1 MKNPLQGG
9 GRGHTRPYF
18 AVSSAVLVVSFFA
31 AMQTVGVQSA
41 PAQSS
46 GTVDFTTH
54 LQPIDGFGFADPFG
68 RSGYVEQSPAVRD
81 AIVDQF
87 FNPVTG
93 AGASILRIGII
104 TDSNI
109 EPESPGSPTAPPT
122 YAWDGVDGGQ
132 VWFAQ
137 QAQKYG
143 VKRFYADSWS
153 APGFM
158 KTNNDMDNGGAI
170 CGTPNATC
178 PTGDWRQAYASY
190 LVQYATFYKQAGI
203 PITDLSFVNEPNEN
217 VSYAS
222 MVLTTAQVIDF
233 LKVLGPTMQSSGLGI
248 NLNCCDHSNWSGAK
262 TYTAAV
268 VADPVASQYVNTYT
282 GHEYGVLATSPL
294 PTTKNTWMSEWASA
308 NATAFNVTWDIPSN
322 AQNDGMHLANDI
334 SNALS
339 LGSVSA
345 YVYWYGDSTGATGGF
360 VQMSDTS
367 NATSFV
373 VTKRLFALAGF
384 ARFVRPGAFRVPA
397 STDNSNLNIT
407 AFINV
412 NGNKV
417 INIVNNATTTVTAA
431 LTLDANTANAV
442 PTSYFTDENDTIA
455 PSNLAQVN
463 GQLLTATLAPRS
475 LSTITLAPAVV
486 NGSVQLVSTPT
497 LQKLGDGSYQAT
509 FKITNMGTGT
519 AQDVQLNSSSLG
531 SAAGSTLPAA
541 PMPFSLGN
549 IAPNSYINV
558 TVNYPPAA
566 GTSGSVV
573 IGKLAGTYS
582 GGALG
587 VGGTFGGSMRSIL
600 P

>member
-1 MKNPLQGG
+1 MKNLFQD
-9 GRGHTRPYF
+9 GRGRTRSSF
-18 AVSSAVLVVSFFA
+18 KASSAALVASLFA
-31 AMQTVGVQSA
+31 GMQIVGAQSA
-41 PAQSS
+41 HAQSN

-68 RSGYVEQSPAVRD
+68 RSGYVQQSPAVRD

-93 AGASILRIGII
+93 VGASILRIGII

-109 EPESPGSPTAPPT
+109 EPDSPSSPTAPPT
-122 YAWDGVDGGQ
+122 YVWDGVDGGQ

-158 KTNNDMDNGGAI
+158 KTNNSIDNGGAI

-178 PTGDWRQAYASY
+178 TTGDWRQAYANY

-222 MVLTTAQVIDF
+222 MVLSTAQVIDF

-268 VADPVASQYVNTYT
+268 VADPTAWLYVNTYT

-308 NATAFNVTWDIPSN
+308 SPNAYNATWDIPSN
-322 AQNDGMHLANDI
+322 AQNDGIHLANDI
-334 SNALS
+334 SNALRQ
-339 LGSVSA
+339 GNVSA
-345 YVYWYGDSTGATGGF
+345 YLYWYGDSTGATGGF
-360 VQMSDTS
+360 IQISDTS

-397 STDNSNLNIT
+397 STNNSNLNIT
-407 AFINV
+407 AFV
-412 NGNKV
+412 NSNANKV
-417 INIVNNATTTVTAA
+417 INIVNNATTTVEVN
-431 LTLDANTANAV
+431 LTLDSNSTNAI

-455 PSNLAQVN
+455 PANLAQVT

-475 LSTITLAPAVV
+475 LSTITLAPPVV
-486 NGSVQLVSTPT
+486 SGSVQLISAPT

-509 FKITNMGTGT
+509 FKISNMGIGS
-519 AQDVQLNSSSLG
+519 AQNVQLNSSSLG
-531 SAAGSTLPAA
+531 SEAGSTLPAA
-541 PMPFSLGN
+541 PMPLSLGD
-549 IAPNSYINV
+549 IAPNSYTNV
-558 TVNYPPAA
+558 IVNYPSTA
-566 GTSGSVV
+566 GISGSVV
-573 IGKLAGTYS
+573 IGKLAGTYG

-587 VGGTFGGSMRSIL
+587 VGGTFGGSFRVIL